1 MRDRGRRDQGR
12 LFANSQ
18 VPSEPQSGGQ
28 ISFRENSNRGQTGWY
43 TSSSILPTFAYGLTV
58 RAGLK
63 LYGLTVR
70 FWTKS
75 YGQTVRFRAAAYGQT
90 VRSPSSASAVG
101 AKILRCFNPGYRR
114 AAAKK
119 RTPAGGLRFCARAS
133 TVADTWRPAAPLR
146 G

>member
-1 MRDRGRRDQGR
+1 MYFFLIPLHAKYFKVHQSTSG
-12 LFANSQ
+12 
-18 VPSEPQSGGQ
+18 PQSGGQ

-90 VRSPSSASAVG
+90 VRPPSSASAVG
-101 AKILRCFNPGYRR
+101 AKILRCFSPGYRR

-119 RTPAGGLRFCARAS
+119 RTPHRGGYVFGRA
-133 TVADTWRPAAPLR
+133 RPA
-146 G
+146 

>member
-1 MRDRGRRDQGR
+1 M
-12 LFANSQ
+12 
-18 VPSEPQSGGQ
+18 
-28 ISFRENSNRGQTGWY
+28 
-43 TSSSILPTFAYGLTV
+43 

-101 AKILRCFNPGYRR
+101 AKILRCFNPGYLR

-119 RTPAGGLRFCARAS
+119 RTPHRGGYVFGARVQRIDTAWCPLDNLKEILKVYSNRYEKLTLSSHMDILGADRTDPYTSLCAGTGTGR
-133 TVADTWRPAAPLR
+133 
-146 G
+146 

>member
-1 MRDRGRRDQGR
+1 MDLKAEDK
-12 LFANSQ
+12 
-18 VPSEPQSGGQ
+18 
-28 ISFRENSNRGQTGWY
+28 FRFVKIRTEDK
-43 TSSSILPTFAYGLTV
+43 L
-58 RAGLK
+58 AGTLK

-101 AKILRCFNPGYRR
+101 AKILRCFNPGYRM

-119 RTPAGGLRFCARAS
+119 RTPHRGGTFLGVRVQRI
-133 TVADTWRPAAPLR
+133 
-146 G
+146 

>member
-1 MRDRGRRDQGR
+1 MHS
-12 LFANSQ
+12 A
-18 VPSEPQSGGQ
+18 PQSQ
-28 ISFRENSNRGQTGWY
+28 CTTSVEVRVATGVGKFKFKI
-43 TSSSILPTFAYGLTV
+43 TLVTV
-58 RAGLK
+58 EVTARKVSRQVK

-114 AAAKK
+114 AAATK
-119 RTPAGGLRFCARAS
+119 RTPHRGGYVFGRA
-133 TVADTWRPAAPLR
+133 RPA
-146 G
+146 